1 MKKKFYKVV
10 HQDDDGKL
18 WSCGQSYWTSG
29 RDYIVQYKVGR
40 KVFPTQKNSKLF
52 VFGSLD
58 AAKKFVYDTTR
69 YVIYECYVTNPTLA
83 KRISGYTHHISIF
96 WELMQKNPHNEH
108 LGDPALNN
116 TYYVDSVVLTKKI
129 V

>member
-10 HQDDDGKL
+10 YQDHEGKL
-18 WSCGQSYWTSG
+18 WSCGQAYWTSG
-29 RDYIVQYKVGR
+29 REFIVQYKVGR
-40 KVFPTQKNSKLF
+40 KVLPTQKNSKLF

-83 KRISGYTHHISIF
+83 KRISGYTHRIAGF
-96 WELMQKNPHNEH
+96 WESLSKTPNHTTI
-108 LGDPALNN
+108 GDPAINN